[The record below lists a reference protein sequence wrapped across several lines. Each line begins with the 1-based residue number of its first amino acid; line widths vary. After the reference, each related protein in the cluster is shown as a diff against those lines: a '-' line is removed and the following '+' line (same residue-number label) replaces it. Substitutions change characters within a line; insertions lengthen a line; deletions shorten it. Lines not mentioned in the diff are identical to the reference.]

1 MSVVQG
7 GDVYALASQAPGQ
20 HHVVLSS
27 QQSDLQSQSPR
38 MPVRLR
44 VSTKSMPYGLSIGK
58 FNTAI
63 HACTLKLFL
72 NREGGGCMCVC
83 CLCMYL
89 LCLLARV
96 RLHVSACV
104 CIFWCLGAGQ
114 CVAAFD
120 HFCPLLATAVGD
132 VNRARFW

>member
-1 MSVVQG
+1 VH
-7 GDVYALASQAPGQ
+7 ALASQTPGQ
-20 HHVVLSS
+20 HYVVLSS

-38 MPVRLR
+38 VPVRPR
-44 VSTKSMPYGLSIGK
+44 VSMCTKSMPYGLWIGK
-58 FNTAI
+58 FNSAV
-63 HACTLKLFL
+63 HACTLFL
-72 NREGGGCMCVC
+72 NREGGGRMCVC

-96 RLHVSACV
+96 RLHVSAYV
-104 CIFWCLGAGQ
+104 CIVWCLGAGQ